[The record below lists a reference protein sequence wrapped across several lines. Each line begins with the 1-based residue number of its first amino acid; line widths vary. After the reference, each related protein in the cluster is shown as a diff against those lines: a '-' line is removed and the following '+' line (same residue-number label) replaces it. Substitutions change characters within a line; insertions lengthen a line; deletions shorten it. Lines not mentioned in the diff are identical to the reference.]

1 MGVWE
6 LVFLD
11 NEVKKYLKLSLDEGF
26 DEEQRAKFGFIAIE
40 AREHLE
46 RLMAQWE
53 ENAKDR
59 KGEDK

>member
-11 NEVKKYLKLSLDEGF
+11 NEVKKYLKLSLDAGF
-26 DEEQRAKFGFIAIE
+26 DEEQRAKFGHLAIE

-46 RLMAQWE
+46 RQGADFGRW
-53 ENAKDR
+53 NR
-59 KGEDK
+59 SR